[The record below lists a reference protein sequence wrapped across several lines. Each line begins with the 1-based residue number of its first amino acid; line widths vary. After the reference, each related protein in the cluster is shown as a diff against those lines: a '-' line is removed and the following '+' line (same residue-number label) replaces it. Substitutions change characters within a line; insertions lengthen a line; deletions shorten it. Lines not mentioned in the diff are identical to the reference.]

1 MIRFFLR
8 IYDKMTRHRWVPV
21 MLLLVLLTL
30 SLVFASQIK
39 YQEDISAFLPVDP
52 ETEEYTTVYTKL
64 GGQDRLCSIY
74 KIK

>member
-52 ETEEYTTVYTKL
+52 ETEE
-64 GGQDRLCSIY
+64 
-74 KIK
+74 